1 MTYNLLLCCLQHR
14 LESRVAPSDL
24 LFTPKVYANVR
35 SQLRDVQEKMDRH
48 RQLMDRYLDAESLT
62 PETDIKT
69 KVLAMY
75 SEMEE
80 RDPL

>member
-1 MTYNLLLCCLQHR
+1 MQHR

-24 LFTPKVYANVR
+24 LLTPKVYANVR
-35 SQLRDVQEKMDRH
+35 SKLRDVQEKMDRH
-48 RQLMDRYLDAESLT
+48 RQLMDRYLDAESLA
-62 PETDIKT
+62 PDTDIKT

>member
-1 MTYNLLLCCLQHR
+1 MQHR
-14 LESRVAPSDL
+14 LESRIAPKDL

-48 RQLMDRYLDAESLT
+48 RQLMDRYLDADSIST
-62 PETDIKT
+62 DTDIKT